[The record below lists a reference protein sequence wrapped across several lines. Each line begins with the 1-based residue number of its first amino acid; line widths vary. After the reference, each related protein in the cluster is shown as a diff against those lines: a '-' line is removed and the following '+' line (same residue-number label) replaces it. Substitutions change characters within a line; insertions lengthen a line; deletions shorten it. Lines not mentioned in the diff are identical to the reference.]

1 MTTATAMRLPH
12 LVALHHLATIEID
25 SAIGHPDAITTATA
39 IAPDHRDGMTA
50 IATEMEEIE
59 DDHPDAMTEAEMT
72 EKTRERKI
80 SPKRRRRTRR
90 RNRKLLLRLAVRNR

>member
-12 LVALHHLATIEID
+12 LVALHHLAAIEID
-25 SAIGHPDAITTATA
+25 SAIAHPDAITTATA

-59 DDHPDAMTEAEMT
+59 DDHPDAMTE
-72 EKTRERKI
+72 KTRERKT
-80 SPKRRRRTRR
+80 SPRRRRRTRR